1 MVFRDRAGAAHAR
14 LILGGFLSGGS
25 DLSDV
30 FVGRGRGVSLA
41 ALLLSGTLLTQ

>member
-1 MVFRDRAGAAHAR
+1 MVFRNRTGAAHAR
-14 LILGGFLSGGS
+14 LILGIFLIGGS

-41 ALLLSGTLLTQ
+41 VLLLGSTLLTQ